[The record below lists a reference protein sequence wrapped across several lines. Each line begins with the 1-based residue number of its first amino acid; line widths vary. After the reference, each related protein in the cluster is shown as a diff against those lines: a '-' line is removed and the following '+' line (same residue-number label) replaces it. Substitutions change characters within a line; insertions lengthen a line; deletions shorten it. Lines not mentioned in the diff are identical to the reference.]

1 MPDYSKYY
9 EARKTITEI
18 LHKDFVGPV
27 DENEILAE
35 LPTQYYI
42 MGKLYP
48 QSEDYE
54 VVDLARNPFLENEI
68 ESYDASISLS
78 NQKNP
83 SSLGI
88 TCTLKNGITNINI
101 SGSYA
106 FCEMRNCLLDRRA
119 IVGSIISRERGFFGD
134 LLE

>member
-106 FCEMRNCLLDRRA
+106 FYTPVNYEDA
-119 IVGSIISRERGFFGD
+119 ASYGIDTAKWED
-134 LLE
+134 